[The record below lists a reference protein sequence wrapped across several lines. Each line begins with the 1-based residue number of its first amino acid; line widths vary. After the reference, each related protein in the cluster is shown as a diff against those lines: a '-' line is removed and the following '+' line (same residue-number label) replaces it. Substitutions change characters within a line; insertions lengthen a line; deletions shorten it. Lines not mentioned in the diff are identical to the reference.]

1 MQSGSV
7 LNNFKL
13 SYCYYFSYWSR
24 NDLFFGA
31 IAVDISASAEAR
43 QNYDEM
49 AFPILFKRSG
59 PELEDLSARM
69 KEFFISYG
77 QKPKPQVTAGYK
89 AENIL
94 IGTEML
100 KFLLEEKFI
109 VSRVYYAI
117 EYQKGIFSTDRAP
130 RG

>member
-69 KEFFISYG
+69 KEFFYFIWPKTKASSYCG
-77 QKPKPQVTAGYK
+77 V
-89 AENIL
+89 
-94 IGTEML
+94 
-100 KFLLEEKFI
+100 
-109 VSRVYYAI
+109 
-117 EYQKGIFSTDRAP
+117 
-130 RG
+130 